1 MKFCK
6 VLPALLF
13 AAAAGSVHAA
23 PLINGG
29 FEDGNTNG
37 WTTGGGYRG
46 DVLNTGLSPAD
57 FLPGG
62 SHYEGPSPRSG
73 IVTAGTLD
81 PIIGAALG
89 TTVYSG
95 NYSYRA
101 EDTES
106 GGYASVISQKVLNYT
121 DTDIFFAW
129 KAVLENGGHEADES
143 AEMIITLTDDTTGQ
157 LLISRVY
164 NAGSTGGG
172 VDTRF
177 TQDGSFFYT
186 AQWQIEQ
193 LAIDASLSGHDFTIS
208 LLAADC
214 NPTGHLG
221 YAYIDGFGAENPP
234 PGGDVPEPA
243 SAALLLLGPPPPAAP
258 PPPPPPK
265 ASA

>member
-1 MKFCK
+1 MGDQREILQ

-13 AAAAGSVHAA
+13 VAAAGSAQAA

-46 DVLNTGLSPAD
+46 DVLNPLVPTD

-62 SHYEGPSPRSG
+62 SQYEVPSPRSS
-73 IVTAGTLD
+73 IITAGTVD
-81 PIIGAALG
+81 PLIGAALG
-89 TTVYSG
+89 ATVYSG

-101 EDTES
+101 EDTFT
-106 GGYASVISQKVLNYT
+106 GGYGSVISQKVLNYT

-129 KAVLENGGHEADES
+129 KAVIEGAHDPRES
-143 AEMIITLTDDTTGQ
+143 ALMVIELRDDTTGQ

-164 NAGSTGGG
+164 DGGGG
-172 VDTRF
+172 VDGRF
-177 TQDGSFFYT
+177 SSSGSYFYT
-186 AQWQIEQ
+186 PQWQIEQ
-193 LAIDASLSGHDFTIS
+193 LSIDASLSGHDFTIS

-214 NPTGHLG
+214 APTGHLG

-234 PGGDVPEPA
+234 PGDVPEPA
-243 SAALLLLGPPPPAAP
+243 SAALLMLGAGTLAAVRRRKQA
-258 PPPPPPK
+258 K
-265 ASA
+265 A